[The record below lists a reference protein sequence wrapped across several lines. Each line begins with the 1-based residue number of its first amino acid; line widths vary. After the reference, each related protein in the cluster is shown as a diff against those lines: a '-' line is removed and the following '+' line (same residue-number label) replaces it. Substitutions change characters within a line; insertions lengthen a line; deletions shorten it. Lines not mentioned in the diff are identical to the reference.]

1 MACDTSEMLTIFY
14 YAKISVNILFVLVP
28 ILLIVLGAIDFFKV
42 VTSGDSNDL
51 GIATYNFFKRIILSG
66 ILMIIP
72 FSVNLIL
79 RVAGFGTYDECYESA
94 TSENIEKLRKKELEE
109 WEKEKAKR
117 EAEEEEKE
125 GEKLNVKKGTRK
137 KSYGGMEYF
146 EVIPSDPKEN
156 MSLVI
161 FLHGD
166 GEYSNFDSTKN
177 LGCFKFVESGNAY
190 VGEQFIFIAPHGGRQ
205 DWSSSGIVSKLM
217 GVIDHVVKEYKIDK
231 KRIYITGHSR
241 GAMGVWT
248 VVNQYPEK
256 FAAAVPISGSGSI
269 TPSRWRD
276 VPTRAYA
283 GTYSDD
289 SWAYSPSKSNCNSIN
304 SAGGNCSF
312 HTVNVG
318 HGGTATKAYTKDL
331 FKWMLKQK
339 K

>member
-1 MACDTSEMLTIFY
+1 MACDTSEMLTVFY
-14 YAKISVNILFVLVP
+14 YAKISINILFVLVP
-28 ILLIVLGAIDFFKV
+28 ILLIVLGSIDFFKV
-42 VTSGDSNDL
+42 VTSGDSYDL

-66 ILMIIP
+66 ILMMIP
-72 FSVNLIL
+72 FAVNLLLMI
-79 RVAGFGTYDECYESA
+79 AGFNIYEDCYKAA
-94 TSENIEKLRKKELEE
+94 TEENIDALRKKELEE
-109 WEKEKAKR
+109 WEKEKAER
-117 EAEEEEKE
+117 EKEEEEE
-125 GEKLNVKKGTRK
+125 EPSRLNVKKGTRK

-146 EVIPSDPKEN
+146 EVIPSNPKEN
-156 MSLVI
+156 MALVV

-166 GEYSNFDSTKN
+166 GEYSNFDSTKS
-177 LGCFKFVESGNAY
+177 LGCFRFVESGSAY

-248 VVNQYPEK
+248 VVNRYPSK
-256 FAAAVPISGSGSI
+256 FAAAVPISGTGSI
-269 TPSRWRD
+269 TPSNWRN

-289 SWAYSPSKSNCNSIN
+289 SWAYGPSRSNCNSIN

-318 HGGTATKAYTKDL
+318 HGGTATKAYTKEL

-339 K
+339 R